1 MVWVLTTPETA
12 GQYERDARTI
22 EANGHDSDHSNFNAT
37 RKVPKTASPMKI
49 SQRGHTNSS
58 AYTVATPRDFGV
70 GRSPRLSP
78 GHSMLSL
85 KNPAS
90 RPNRELYP
98 LPKPLHSSSPSGAK
112 KRRIPS
118 KPSPLPQGS
127 KRQRILPSEPEIL
140 LQTKTAVIP
149 SRQSAMQGPQIS
161 PASVEGSTLSL
172 SEDGPIFDE
181 KISDDHV
188 GARQSKAAGLRIST
202 KSSESTAPPTPG
214 EKLYAD
220 YVNTHDDFRR
230 ELDNLAR
237 ELAAANKRAD
247 TAELRI
253 QKAENKV
260 YQANNVG
267 FAKLKIQEDLFRK
280 ESEKQHRVCKSLRI
294 RCDALELSI
303 EAKNKAIE
311 KLKRQLVE
319 ER

>member
-37 RKVPKTASPMKI
+37 RKVPKTACPMKI

-149 SRQSAMQGPQIS
+149 SRQCAMQGPQIS

-172 SEDGPIFDE
+172 SEDGPKFGEKMDE
-181 KISDDHV
+181 DHV
-188 GARQSKAAGLRIST
+188 GARRSQEQDLRST
-202 KSSESTAPPTPG
+202 HKQPIQLLRQRQARSSMRTM
-214 EKLYAD
+214 
-220 YVNTHDDFRR
+220 
-230 ELDNLAR
+230 
-237 ELAAANKRAD
+237 
-247 TAELRI
+247 
-253 QKAENKV
+253 
-260 YQANNVG
+260 
-267 FAKLKIQEDLFRK
+267 
-280 ESEKQHRVCKSLRI
+280 
-294 RCDALELSI
+294 
-303 EAKNKAIE
+303 
-311 KLKRQLVE
+311 
-319 ER
+319 